1 MKKTD
6 LTTKSKPELQRE
18 ADKLRAK
25 LGQLR
30 TERYLGEVKNI
41 RQIRNTRLQLAR
53 TLTALNSAPQRED
66 KE

>member
-6 LTTKSKPELQRE
+6 LTTKSKSELKRE
-18 ADKLRAK
+18 ADKLRTK

-30 TERYLGEVKNI
+30 TERFLGEVKNI

-53 TLTALNSAPQRED
+53 TLTALNSAPQQED